1 MVQCEIINYSAE
13 WSEKL
18 RDYLSKTFPNYT
30 EPYVNYCVERSCDR
44 VPAIL
49 VINVKKEIVGCHLFF
64 CTKAF
69 INGEEIHTQWGH
81 DTYLN
86 KEYRAIAG
94 LDLVLS
100 IHAKKG
106 FGLGLTRIA
115 ERIQNKL
122 KYVFFDGV
130 FNYYVINRFFIFSI
144 IQGFFSIKPNIK
156 VTNVINVGNVVF
168 RRVSNVNDI
177 MIPNNGFWFKDYRN
191 IDFIRDA
198 DYLMG
203 RFFNNKVYPYYFY
216 SYSDGKQSA
225 YFVIRHSFY
234 RGIPS
239 LVLSDYRYTDNN
251 SQLLDS
257 ILKAVNIIALKSNL
271 GVIIFRCG
279 DSNMRKIIRKRIHYS
294 TPLEFVSN
302 RRDNSKMTFIV
313 TGGDSDSD
321 FLM

>member
-1 MVQCEIINYSAE
+1 MKSEIINYSAE

-18 RDYLSKTFPNYT
+18 KDYLSKTFPNYT
-30 EPYVNYCVERSCDR
+30 ESYINYCVERSSDR

-49 VINVKKEIVGCHLFF
+49 VINEKKEIVGCHLFF
-64 CTKAF
+64 CTKAL
-69 INGEEIHTQWGH
+69 INGEEINTQWGH
-81 DTYLN
+81 DTFLD

-106 FGLGLTRIA
+106 FGLGLTRKA
-115 ERIQNKL
+115 ERIQKKL

-130 FNYYVINRFFIFSI
+130 FNYYVINRFFILSI
-144 IQGFFSIKPNIK
+144 FQGIFSIKPIIK
-156 VTNVINVGNVVF
+156 VNNEIKVGNVVF
-168 RRVSNVNDI
+168 HRVSNTDDI
-177 MIPNNGFWFKDYRN
+177 VIPNNGFWFKEYRN

-198 DYLMG
+198 DYLMQ
-203 RFFNNKVYPYYFY
+203 RFLKNKVYPYYVY
-216 SYSDGKQSA
+216 TYSDGNQSA
-225 YFVIRHSFY
+225 YFVIRLSYY

-251 SQLLDS
+251 SHLLDL
-257 ILKAVNIIALKSNL
+257 ILRAVNSIALKSKL

-279 DSNMRKIIRKRIHYS
+279 DSNIKKIIKKRIHYS

-302 RRDNSKMTFIV
+302 RRDNSEMTFIV